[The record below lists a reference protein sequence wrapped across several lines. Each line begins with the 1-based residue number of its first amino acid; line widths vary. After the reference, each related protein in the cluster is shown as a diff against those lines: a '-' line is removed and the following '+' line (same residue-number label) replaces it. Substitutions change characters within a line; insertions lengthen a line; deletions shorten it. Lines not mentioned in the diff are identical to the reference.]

1 MSYWKRL
8 FGKKTAGV
16 SDTSLSLESLSSIAR
31 ENISQALK
39 IIEGQ
44 VKIEPSMVQVE
55 NAGSGGKV
63 MEAVRKF
70 EIVLEQ
76 YPDNPLLHYAYA
88 SSLHLAM
95 QYKSAEDEMKK
106 CSETHPDFILAKL
119 ALEGWGKWQSMFK
132 LPPWGAR
139 TKTIH
144 HALSQTI
151 QTSILLPVRD
161 GLVPRAALF
170 SRDARGDFQNVQA
183 LRAAK
188 ITIASVIS
196 AVRHPQVIGIYA
208 KVYDNPNNPF
218 DIEVLQA
225 PFGPRGDKT
234 RATYEYLC
242 IQQDIDFSVID
253 RNDSIMINKR
263 LPIPSNMRETNQKI
277 LQLLLSSDGA
287 DISAS
292 QLMNA
297 IMKHQQQFS
306 PSNVRY

>member
-1 MSYWKRL
+1 MSFWKSL
-8 FGKKTAGV
+8 FGKKIAGV
-16 SDTSLSLESLSSIAR
+16 SDTALSLESLSNIAR
-31 ENISQALK
+31 ENISQSLE

-44 VKIEPSMVQVE
+44 VKIEPGMVQVE
-55 NAGSGGKV
+55 STGSSGKI

-70 EIVLEQ
+70 EIILEQ
-76 YPDNPLLHYAYA
+76 HRDNPLLHYAYA

-119 ALEGWGKWQSMFK
+119 ALEGWGKWQSMFT
-132 LPPWGAR
+132 LPPWGTQ

-144 HALSQTI
+144 PALSQAI
-151 QTSILLPVRD
+151 KTSILLPVRD

-170 SRDARGDFQNVQA
+170 LRDVRGDFQNIQA
-183 LRAAK
+183 LRSAR
-188 ITIASVIS
+188 ITVASVIS
-196 AVRHPQVIGIYA
+196 AVRYPQIIGIYA

-218 DIEVLQA
+218 DIEVLQS
-225 PFGPRGDKT
+225 PFSPRGDKT

-242 IQQDIDFSVID
+242 IQHDIDFSVID
-253 RNDSIMINKR
+253 RNDGIMINKR
-263 LPIPSNMRETNQKI
+263 LPIPSNMKETNQKI